1 VSVSHKICLKT
12 LKFLLMYSLESHL
25 NSAERLMEYGNNLEQ
40 EAVHE
45 ITATKP
51 PLTWPS
57 EGCIEFKDVT
67 MRYSREL
74 PAALKCVNL
83 NVAKAEKVIFVFGCL
98 VNQGTDSDPMQ
109 IGICGRTGAG
119 KSTIM
124 TAFYRIVE
132 LSVGQ
137 IMVDKGDR
145 HVDNEVRYMTD

>member
-1 VSVSHKICLKT
+1 MSVSHKICLKT

-45 ITATKP
+45 NTATKP

-67 MRYSREL
+67 MRYSPEL

-98 VNQGTDSDPMQ
+98 VNQGTDSDPM
-109 IGICGRTGAG
+109 
-119 KSTIM
+119 
-124 TAFYRIVE
+124 
-132 LSVGQ
+132 
-137 IMVDKGDR
+137 
-145 HVDNEVRYMTD
+145 